1 MPQGIQ
7 SIEDLISS
15 SQGEIPAEDSAE
27 GVFAKKNREIKIKEM
42 ERATEIRAASQGY
55 PYISLFAFPISPEAL
70 ILIDEETANQIKLI
84 CFFYDGMNMRFAA
97 TNPADERHRKII
109 SNLEHKYHANAT
121 VYLVSAYSMDKA
133 LNLYNILPKIRKYVS
148 GVEISPDSFE
158 KFKKEITDYKSL
170 NKKINDVNISDVV
183 TLVLATAMK
192 TGASDVHIE
201 AEENGIVIRLRIDGV
216 LQDAA
221 NLDKE
226 KWKKIISRMKLLAGV
241 KINVSE
247 KPQDGRFTIFL
258 NDDKIDIRSSFLPT
272 SYGESVVMRLLK
284 SSSVG
289 LPFEELGL
297 TKEAFIILNKE
308 IKKPNGLIL
317 TTGPTG
323 SGKTTTLYAILNKL
337 NTPETKII
345 TLEDPVEY
353 KLEGINQSQVNESKG
368 YNFSGGL
375 RSILRQ
381 DPDIVMV
388 GEMRDLETSEIAI
401 QASLTGH
408 LVLSTLHTN
417 DAAGVIPRL
426 IELGVK
432 PFLIVPSVNCII
444 GQRLVRK
451 LCDACKKK
459 YILEK
464 EEEQK
469 IRKILAIISPR
480 SGVEIPTDLPPVY
493 KPGEGCSKCNGI
505 GYKGRVGIYEIFTM
519 TNSIKE
525 LTSDGAPSFKILEAA
540 IEGGMITMLQDGILK
555 CLQGK
560 TSLDE
565 IFRVIGKFEYVDAL
579 YDIVISKTIG
589 RGIEISKKQESI
601 GKELS
606 ISLDEMNGRVHE
618 FSSSELFNII
628 LATGI
633 KINASDIHID
643 PAEDDVRVRFRIDG
657 ILHDVAKVSKE
668 QYLSLLGNVK
678 IMAGFSTNIKKATYD
693 GRFGIF
699 LEKDKTKID
708 CRVSIISGGYGET
721 VVIRILASQA
731 SSLNMEDLGFRGQ
744 SLEAIRRCIK
754 KTKGVIITTG
764 PTGSGK
770 TTTLY
775 SVLNMINS
783 PDVKI
788 ITIEDPIEYHLEGI
802 MQTQINSDEG
812 YTFASALRSLMRQ
825 NPNVIMVGE
834 IRDRETAET
843 AVEASMTGHLVLS
856 TIHSNSA
863 AGAINR
869 FVGLG
874 IERQMLAGSI
884 ECSIGQRLV
893 RKICSHCKEEHILSK
908 EEEKDVKIELD
919 KINPKSGVVLPEKL
933 VFYKGAGCEKCSNI
947 GYKGRVGIY
956 EVLELT
962 PDIQKLIQEHN
973 VTDYDIE
980 KKALEDGAILM
991 MQDGIL
997 KALAGETTIEEI
1009 FRVAR

>member
-1 MPQGIQ
+1 MPNNIQ

-15 SQGEIPAEDSAE
+15 SQGDEPEQDSIE
-27 GVFAKKNREIKIKEM
+27 GVFAKKSRQIKVNAM
-42 ERATEIRAASQGY
+42 ERSAEAQASAQGF

-70 ILIDEETANQIKLI
+70 SLIDEKQANDLNLV
-84 CFFYDGMNMRFAA
+84 CFFYDGPNMRFAS
-97 TNPADERHRKII
+97 TNPRDVRIETLLKE
-109 SNLEHKYHANAT
+109 LEHKLHANSSI
-121 VYLVSAYSMDKA
+121 YLVSEYSMKSA
-133 LNLYNILPKIRKYVS
+133 LNLYKTLPKIRKYVS
-148 GVEISPDSFE
+148 GIEISPDAFD
-158 KFKKEITDYKSL
+158 KFKKEIKDYKSL
-170 NKKINDVNISDVV
+170 NKKVNDVNISDVV
-183 TLVLATAMK
+183 TLILATAVK

-216 LQDAA
+216 LQEAA
-221 NLDKE
+221 TIEKD
-226 KWKKIISRMKLLAGV
+226 KWKKIISRMKLLARV
-241 KINVSE
+241 KINITE
-247 KPQDGRFTIFL
+247 RPQDGRFTIFL
-258 NDDKIDIRSSFLPT
+258 NDDKIDIRASFLPT

-297 TKEAFIILNKE
+297 TPEAFKVLNRE

-337 NTPETKII
+337 NSPKTKII

-353 KLEGINQSQVNESKG
+353 KLEGINQSQVDESKK
-368 YNFSGGL
+368 YTFSQGL

-426 IELGVK
+426 VELGVK

-451 LCDACKKK
+451 LCDSCKKK
-459 YILEK
+459 YKLSSDD
-464 EEEQK
+464 EQK
-469 IRKILAIISPR
+469 IKKILAIISPR
-480 SGVEIPTDLPPVY
+480 SGVEIPSEIPDVY
-493 KPGEGCSKCNGI
+493 MAGKGCSKCNSLGF
-505 GYKGRVGIYEIFTM
+505 KGRVGIYEIFTM
-519 TNSIKE
+519 SNDIKE
-525 LTSDGAPSFKILEAA
+525 LTVSGAPAFKILEGA
-540 IEGGMITMLQDGILK
+540 IEEGMITMLQDGVLK
-555 CLQGK
+555 VLQGK
-560 TSLDE
+560 TSLEE

-589 RGIEISKKQESI
+589 RGLNISKAEEET

-606 ISLDEMNGRVHE
+606 VDLQDMEAKLHVLPSN
-618 FSSSELFNII
+618 ELLNIV
-628 LATGI
+628 LSAAI
-633 KINASDIHID
+633 KIDTSDVHID
-643 PAEDDVRVRFRIDG
+643 QAEDDVRIRYRIDG
-657 ILHDVAKVSKE
+657 ILHDVAKITKE
-668 QYLSLLGNVK
+668 QYLTLLGNVK
-678 IMAGFSTNIKKATYD
+678 ILSGFSTNVKKATYD

-699 LEKDKTKID
+699 LESDKSKID

-721 VVIRILASQA
+721 VVIRILSSQA
-731 SSLNMEDLGFRGQ
+731 SSLDMENLGFRGQ
-744 SLEAIRRCIK
+744 SLEAIRRCVK

-775 SVLNMINS
+775 SLLNMINH

-834 IRDRETAET
+834 IRDNETAVT

-874 IERQMLAGSI
+874 VERQMLAGAI

-893 RKICSHCKEEHILSK
+893 RKICEHCKEEYKPTKQELKEVK
-908 EEEKDVKIELD
+908 EELA
-919 KINPKSGVVLPEKL
+919 KINPKSGVIIPEKL
-933 VFYKGAGCEKCSNI
+933 TFYKGKGCEKCSNI
-947 GYKGRVGIY
+947 GYKGRIGIY
-956 EVLELT
+956 EVLEMT
-962 PDIQKLIQEHN
+962 PDVQKLIQEHN
-973 VTDYDIE
+973 VTEYDIE
-980 KKALEDGAILM
+980 QKAMEDGSLLM

>member
-1 MPQGIQ
+1 MPQNIQ

-15 SQGEIPAEDSAE
+15 SQGAEPDQDSVE
-27 GVFAKKNREIKIKEM
+27 GVFAKKSKQIKIKAM
-42 ERATEIRAASQGY
+42 ERTAETQAASKGF

-70 ILIDEETANQIKLI
+70 SLIDEKKANDLQLI
-84 CFFYDGMNMRFAA
+84 CFFYDGSTMRFAS
-97 TNPADERHRKII
+97 THPNDKRFSELIGE
-109 SNLEHKYHANAT
+109 LEHKLHADSS
-121 VYLVSAYSMDKA
+121 VYMVSEHSMKSA
-133 LNLYNILPKIRKYVS
+133 LNLYKTLPKIRKYIS
-148 GVEISPDSFE
+148 GVEISPEAFDR
-158 KFKKEITDYKSL
+158 FKNEIKDYKSL
-170 NKKINDVNISDVV
+170 NKKVNDVNISDVV
-183 TLVLATAMK
+183 TLLLATAVK
-192 TGASDVHIE
+192 TGASDIHIE
-201 AEENGIVIRLRIDGV
+201 AEEKGIVIRLRIDGV
-216 LQDAA
+216 LQEAA
-221 NLDKE
+221 TIEKS
-226 KWKKIISRMKLLAGV
+226 KWKKIVSRMKLLAKV
-241 KINVSE
+241 KINITE

-258 NDDKIDIRSSFLPT
+258 NDDKIDIRASFLPT
-272 SYGESVVMRLLK
+272 AYGESVVMRLLK
-284 SSSVG
+284 SSSIG

-297 TKEAFIILNKE
+297 TSEAFKILNRE

-337 NTPETKII
+337 NSPETKII

-353 KLEGINQSQVNESKG
+353 KLEGVNQSQVDESKK
-368 YNFSGGL
+368 YTFSQGL

-426 IELGVK
+426 VELGVK

-451 LCDACKKK
+451 LCEDCKKK
-459 YILEK
+459 HKLSS

-469 IRKILAIISPR
+469 IKKILAIISPR
-480 SGVEIPTDLPPVY
+480 SGVEIPSDLPSVY
-493 KPGEGCSKCNGI
+493 GPGEGCLKCNGL

-519 TNSIKE
+519 SNDIKK
-525 LTSDGAPSFKILEAA
+525 LTVDGSPAFKILEQA
-540 IEGGMITMLQDGILK
+540 IEGGMITMLQDGVLK
-555 CLQGK
+555 VLEGK
-560 TSLDE
+560 TSLEE

-589 RGIEISKKQESI
+589 RGLNISKKEEKTGAEMSANLNEMEARLSEFPSN
-601 GKELS
+601 EL
-606 ISLDEMNGRVHE
+606 L
-618 FSSSELFNII
+618 NII
-628 LATGI
+628 LSAAI
-633 KINASDIHID
+633 KIDTSDVHID
-643 PAEDDVRVRFRIDG
+643 PAEDDVRVRYRIDG
-657 ILHDVAKVSKE
+657 ILHDVAKITKE
-668 QYLSLLGNVK
+668 QYLTLLGNVK
-678 IMAGFSTNIKKATYD
+678 ILSGFSTNVKKATYD

-699 LEKDKTKID
+699 LESDKSKID

-721 VVIRILASQA
+721 VVIRILSSQA
-731 SSLNMEDLGFRGQ
+731 SSLDMENLGFRGQ
-744 SLEAIRRCIK
+744 SLEAIKRCIK

-775 SVLNMINS
+775 SLLNMINH

-834 IRDRETAET
+834 IRDNETAVT

-874 IERQMLAGSI
+874 VERQMLAGAI

-893 RKICSHCKEEHILSK
+893 RKICENCKEVYKPTKQEMKEVK
-908 EEEKDVKIELD
+908 EELA
-919 KINPKSGVVLPEKL
+919 KINPKSGVVIPEKL
-933 VFYKGAGCEKCSNI
+933 IFYKGRGCKKCSNI
-947 GYKGRVGIY
+947 GYKGRLGIY
-956 EVLELT
+956 EVLEMT
-962 PDIQKLIQEHN
+962 PEVQKLIQEHN
-973 VTDYDIE
+973 VTEYDIE
-980 KKALEDGAILM
+980 QKAMEDGSLLM

>member
-1 MPQGIQ
+1 MPQSIQ

-15 SQGEIPAEDSAE
+15 SQGETPAEDSAE
-27 GVFAKKNREIKIKEM
+27 GVFAKKNKEIKLKEI
-42 ERATEIRAASQGY
+42 ERVTEARAASSGY
-55 PYISLFAFPISPEAL
+55 PYISLFSFPISPEAL
-70 ILIDEETANQIKLI
+70 VLIKEELAREVKLI
-84 CFFYDGMNMRFAA
+84 CFFFDGSNMRFAA
-97 TNPADERHRKII
+97 TNPSDPRHIDII
-109 SNLEHKYHANAT
+109 KDLDHKYHT
-121 VYLVSAYSMDKA
+121 DSVVYLVSEYSMQKA
-133 LNLYNILPKIRKYVS
+133 LDLYSILPKIKKRVD
-148 GVEISPDSFE
+148 GVEISPEAFE

-170 NKKINDVNISDVV
+170 NDKINDVNISDVV
-183 TLVLATAMK
+183 TLILASAVK

-201 AEENGIVIRLRIDGV
+201 AEEKGIVVRLRIDGV

-221 NLDKE
+221 TLDKE
-226 KWKKIISRMKLLAGV
+226 KWKKIVSRMKLLAGV
-241 KINVSE
+241 KINISD

-258 NDDKIDIRSSFLPT
+258 KDDKIDIRSSFLPT

-297 TKEAFIILNKE
+297 SKVAFEVLNRE
-308 IKKPNGLIL
+308 IKKPNGLVL

-353 KLEGINQSQVNESKG
+353 KLEGINQSQVNESRG
-368 YNFSGGL
+368 YTFSGGL

-426 IELGVK
+426 VELGVK

-451 LCDACKKK
+451 LCDKCKKK
-459 YILEK
+459 YKLEK
-464 EEEQK
+464 DEELK
-469 IRKILAIISPR
+469 IRKVLAIISPK
-480 SGVEIPTDLPPVY
+480 SGVEIPTSLPPLYEV
-493 KPGEGCSKCNGI
+493 GEGCKACNGI

-519 TNSIKE
+519 SNAIKE
-525 LTSDGAPSFKILEAA
+525 LTASGAASFKILEAA
-540 IEGGMITMLQDGILK
+540 IEEGMITMLQDGILK
-555 CLQGK
+555 CLEGK
-560 TSLDE
+560 TSLE
-565 IFRVIGKFEYVDAL
+565 EVFRVIGKFEYVDAL

-589 RGIEISKKQESI
+589 RGIEISEKQEDI
-601 GKELS
+601 GQELS
-606 ISLDEMNGRVHE
+606 VSLDKMNERVHE

-628 LATGI
+628 LSTGV

-657 ILHDVAKVSKE
+657 ILHDVANVSKE

-678 IMAGFSTNIKKATYD
+678 IMAGFSTNVKKATYD

-699 LEKDKTKID
+699 LEKEKTKID

-731 SSLNMEDLGFRGQ
+731 SSLNLEDLGFRGQ
-744 SLEAIRRCIK
+744 SLEAIKRSVK
-754 KTKGVIITTG
+754 KTKGVVITTG

-834 IRDRETAET
+834 IRDKETAET

-893 RKICSHCKEEHILSK
+893 RKICSHCKVEYQLSK
-908 EEEKDVKIELD
+908 QEEKEVKDELA
-919 KINPKSGVVLPEKL
+919 KISPKSGVIIPEKL
-933 VFYKGAGCEKCSNI
+933 VFYKGEGCEKCSNI
-947 GYKGRVGIY
+947 GYKGRLGIY

-962 PDIQKLIQEHN
+962 PEVQKLIQEHN

-980 KKALEDGAILM
+980 KKAMEDGAILM

>member
-1 MPQGIQ
+1 MPQDIQ
-7 SIEDLISS
+7 SIEDLIST
-15 SQGEIPAEDSAE
+15 SQGSVPEQDSVE
-27 GVFAKKNREIKIKEM
+27 GVFAKKTNQIKIKEM
-42 ERATEIRAASQGY
+42 ERKAEATANAKGF

-70 ILIDEETANQIKLI
+70 SLIDEKVANELQLV
-84 CFFYDGMNMRFAA
+84 CFFYDGPSMRFAS
-97 TNPADERHRKII
+97 TNPENELFEAVIKD
-109 SNLEHKYHANAT
+109 LEHKYHT
-121 VYLVSAYSMDKA
+121 TSSIYLVSEHSMKNA
-133 LNLYNILPKIRKYVS
+133 LDLYKTLPKIRKYVS
-148 GVEISPDSFE
+148 GVEISPEAFD

-183 TLVLATAMK
+183 TLILASAVK

-201 AEENGIVIRLRIDGV
+201 AEEKGIVVRLRIDGV

-221 NLDKE
+221 TIDKD
-226 KWKKIISRMKLLAGV
+226 KWKKIISRMKLLAKV
-241 KINVSE
+241 KINITE

-272 SYGESVVMRLLK
+272 SFGESVVMRLLK

-297 TKEAFIILNKE
+297 TPTAFNKLNEE

-337 NTPETKII
+337 NNEESKII

-353 KLEGINQSQVNESKG
+353 KLEGINQSQVDQSRDYTFSK
-368 YNFSGGL
+368 GL

-426 IELGVK
+426 VELGVK

-451 LCDACKKK
+451 LCDNCKVK
-459 YILEK
+459 YTFS
-464 EEEQK
+464 EEEKQK
-469 IRKILAIISPR
+469 VKKILAIISPK
-480 SGVEIPTDLPPVY
+480 SGVDIPSDLPEVY
-493 KPGEGCSKCNGI
+493 KAGKGCKKCNNL

-519 TNSIKE
+519 NNAIKE
-525 LTSDGAPSFKILEAA
+525 LTVNGAPAFKILEGA
-540 IEGGMITMLQDGILK
+540 IEAGMITMLQDGVLK
-555 CLQGK
+555 VLDGK

-565 IFRVIGKFEYVDAL
+565 IFRIIGKFEYVDAL

-589 RGIEISKKQESI
+589 RGITISEKEEAT
-601 GKELS
+601 GEELS
-606 ISLDEMNGRVHE
+606 LDLEKMNGRLHQYP
-618 FSSSELFNII
+618 SNELLNIV
-628 LATGI
+628 LSAGI
-633 KINASDIHID
+633 KIDASDIHVD
-643 PAEDDVRVRFRIDG
+643 PAEEDVRVRYRVDG
-657 ILHDVAKVSKE
+657 ILHDVAKITKE
-668 QYLSLLGNVK
+668 QYLSLLGNIK
-678 IMAGFSTNIKKATYD
+678 ILAGFSTSVKKATYD
-693 GRFGIF
+693 GRFGIN
-699 LEKDKTKID
+699 LSSDKSKID

-721 VVIRILASQA
+721 VVIRILSSQA
-731 SSLNMEDLGFRGQ
+731 SSLDLESLGFRGQ
-744 SLEAIRRCIK
+744 SLEAIKRCTK

-775 SVLNMINS
+775 SVLNMINH

-802 MQTQINSDEG
+802 MQTQINSDKG

-874 IERQMLAGSI
+874 VERQMLAGSI

-893 RKICSHCKEEHILSK
+893 RKICPHCRVEHKLTK
-908 EEEKDVKIELD
+908 AEEKEVKAELA
-919 KINPKSGVVLPEKL
+919 KISPKAGVIIPEKL
-933 VFYKGAGCEKCSNI
+933 TFYEGKGCQKCSNI
-947 GYKGRVGIY
+947 GYKGRLGIY

-962 PDIQKLIQEHN
+962 PEVQKLIQEEN
-973 VTDYDIE
+973 VTEYDIE
-980 KKALEDGAILM
+980 KKAMEDGSLLM

-997 KALAGETTIEEI
+997 KALAGDTTIEEI